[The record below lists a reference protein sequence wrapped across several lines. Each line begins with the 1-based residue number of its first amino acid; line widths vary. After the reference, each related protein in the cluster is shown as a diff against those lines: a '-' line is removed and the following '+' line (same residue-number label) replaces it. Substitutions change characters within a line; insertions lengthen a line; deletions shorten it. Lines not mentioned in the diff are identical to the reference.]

1 MPSPGVGVLSYWSI
15 AGRKGAM
22 TSDYAHPTVIRNRAM
37 VRERFESGEA
47 VPDPADRLKSALRWA
62 DIAGTLTD
70 TAETPADHLTAAR
83 ARHRLAREVNDLE
96 AAQQAWSDILEWEG
110 RAAAVKSPAFA
121 EDIARAA
128 DRAVNDGQPRR
139 VPKRKYG
146 AVGVGDDRGEG
157 VVRRRGGWSGRP
169 AAGAAKEAAE
179 PW

>member
-1 MPSPGVGVLSYWSI
+1 
-15 AGRKGAM
+15 M
-22 TSDYAHPTVIRNRAM
+22 TSDDAYPTVIRNRVM

-96 AAQQAWSDILEWEG
+96 AAQQAWSDILEWRD

-128 DRAVNDGQPRR
+128 DRVVNDGQPRR

-157 VVRRRGGWSGRP
+157 VFREDGWSGRP
-169 AAGAAKEAAE
+169 AAGAAEEAAE